1 MREHSHGHWGIMM
14 FGALLGV
21 AATVMYYNQS
31 SELSRVGNRIISRSK
46 EAVDNTVNSMR
57 DETYS
62 NMGREM

>member
-1 MREHSHGHWGIMM
+1 MM

-46 EAVDNTVNSMR
+46 EAVDNTVGSMR